1 MTEPNFY
8 YLQVFKTSIMF
19 GGFRKS
25 CYLRNR
31 KFISINVMA
40 LSIRDFRSRMAAS
53 FDNVDAGE
61 RVIIR
66 RKHRLY
72 AIVPVEDDEQTI
84 SPELQAKIEK
94 GRKEYLRGET
104 LHFETKDE
112 MNKWLASL

>member
-8 YLQVFKTSIMF
+8 YLHVLKTTIMF

-31 KFISINVMA
+31 KFKSINVMA
-40 LSIRDFRSRMAAS
+40 LSIRD
-53 FDNVDAGE
+53 
-61 RVIIR
+61 I
-66 RKHRLY
+66 
-72 AIVPVEDDEQTI
+72 EDDEQTI

-94 GRKEYLRGET
+94 GRQEYLRGET

-112 MNKWLASL
+112 MNKWLAS

>member
-1 MTEPNFY
+1 
-8 YLQVFKTSIMF
+8 MF

-31 KFISINVMA
+31 KFKSINVMA
-40 LSIRDFRSRMAAS
+40 LSIRD
-53 FDNVDAGE
+53 
-61 RVIIR
+61 I
-66 RKHRLY
+66 
-72 AIVPVEDDEQTI
+72 EDDEQTI

-112 MNKWLASL
+112 MNKWLAS

>member
-8 YLQVFKTSIMF
+8 YLHVLKTTIMF

-31 KFISINVMA
+31 KFKSINVMA
-40 LSIRDFRSRMAAS
+40 LSIRD
-53 FDNVDAGE
+53 
-61 RVIIR
+61 I
-66 RKHRLY
+66 
-72 AIVPVEDDEQTI
+72 EDDELTI

-112 MNKWLASL
+112 MNKWLAS

>member
-8 YLQVFKTSIMF
+8 YLHVLKTTIMF

-31 KFISINVMA
+31 KFKSINVMA
-40 LSIRDFRSRMAAS
+40 LSIRD
-53 FDNVDAGE
+53 
-61 RVIIR
+61 I
-66 RKHRLY
+66 
-72 AIVPVEDDEQTI
+72 EDDEQTI

-112 MNKWLASL
+112 MNKWLAS

>member
-8 YLQVFKTSIMF
+8 CLQVLKTTIMF

-31 KFISINVMA
+31 KFKSINVMA

-94 GRKEYLRGET
+94 VRREFREGKTISLRT
-104 LHFETKDE
+104 HDDIDRYFE
-112 MNKWLASL
+112 SL

>member
-8 YLQVFKTSIMF
+8 YLQVLKTTIMF

-31 KFISINVMA
+31 KFKSINVMA
-40 LSIRDFRSRMAAS
+40 LSIRD
-53 FDNVDAGE
+53 
-61 RVIIR
+61 I
-66 RKHRLY
+66 
-72 AIVPVEDDEQTI
+72 EDDEQTI

-104 LHFETKDE
+104 LHFETKEE

>member
-8 YLQVFKTSIMF
+8 YLHVLKTTIMF

-31 KFISINVMA
+31 KFKSINVMA
-40 LSIRDFRSRMAAS
+40 LSIRD
-53 FDNVDAGE
+53 
-61 RVIIR
+61 I
-66 RKHRLY
+66 
-72 AIVPVEDDEQTI
+72 EDDEQTI

-104 LHFETKDE
+104 LHFETKEE

>member
-8 YLQVFKTSIMF
+8 YLQVLKTTIMF
-19 GGFRKS
+19 GGFIKS

-31 KFISINVMA
+31 KFKSINVMA
-40 LSIRDFRSRMAAS
+40 LSIRD
-53 FDNVDAGE
+53 
-61 RVIIR
+61 I
-66 RKHRLY
+66 
-72 AIVPVEDDEQTI
+72 EDDEQTI

-112 MNKWLASL
+112 MNKWLAS

>member
-8 YLQVFKTSIMF
+8 YLHVLKTTIMF

-31 KFISINVMA
+31 KFKSINVMA
-40 LSIRDFRSRMAAS
+40 LSIRD
-53 FDNVDAGE
+53 
-61 RVIIR
+61 I
-66 RKHRLY
+66 
-72 AIVPVEDDEQTI
+72 EDDEQTI

>member
-1 MTEPNFY
+1 
-8 YLQVFKTSIMF
+8 MF

-31 KFISINVMA
+31 KFKSINVMA
-40 LSIRDFRSRMAAS
+40 LSIRD
-53 FDNVDAGE
+53 
-61 RVIIR
+61 I
-66 RKHRLY
+66 
-72 AIVPVEDDEQTI
+72 EDDEQTI

-104 LHFETKDE
+104 LHFETKEE